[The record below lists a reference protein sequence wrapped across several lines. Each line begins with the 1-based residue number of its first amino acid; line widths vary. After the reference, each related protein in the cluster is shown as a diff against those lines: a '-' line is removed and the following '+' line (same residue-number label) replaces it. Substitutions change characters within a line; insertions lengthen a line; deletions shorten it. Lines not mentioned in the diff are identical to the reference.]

1 VTERRPVHPLGDS
14 ALVADAGSTHHA
26 HALAR
31 ALGDAGHDIE
41 EIVVGL
47 RTVTVV
53 VDPDAADTDGI
64 GDAMATLPATWPGP
78 TERRD
83 VEIPVD
89 FDGPDL
95 DEVAALAR
103 IRPGDVVD
111 RLEAAVLEVAFV
123 GFAPGFA
130 YLVGLPPELAAI
142 GRRATP
148 RPAVPAGS
156 VAVAGG
162 FAGVY
167 PSAMPGGWHVLGR
180 SGLRLFDP
188 RHPPY
193 SVLTPGD
200 TVRFVRGEVDDPGP
214 GDRRELLRPEHTGTG
229 RSAVVEEPG
238 LLTLVQDTG
247 RTGVAALGVPRA
259 GAADPD
265 GLQLANRL
273 VGNDPGAAALEC
285 TVRGPALR
293 FTTPAHVALVGDA
306 PVHLDG
312 RLVPPD
318 VVLSV
323 ATGQTLAVGA
333 VRGTLRAYLAVDGGL
348 ETPVLLGSRSSDVL
362 CDLGPGRLQAGDELG
377 IGPPSR
383 PHGRLERG
391 HHRPGPERV
400 LRVIA
405 GPDPLPDALER
416 LAAETWSVGDASNR
430 VGIRLHGPTLP
441 VPARSVASRGVVTGV
456 VQAPPDGAP
465 IVLSCDHATVGG
477 YPVVATVVRADLG
490 QLGRCRPGDAVRFEV
505 VDLEHA
511 ARLRAERARRLER
524 RVMGWFPTRSD

>member
-1 VTERRPVHPLGDS
+1 VTERRPLDALGDG

-31 ALGDAGHDIE
+31 ALGRVGHDVE

-53 VDPDAADTDGI
+53 FDPDAADAAGI
-64 GDAMATLPATWPGP
+64 AEAMATIPATWDGP
-78 TERRD
+78 TEQRH
-83 VEIPVD
+83 VEIPVA

-95 DEVAALAR
+95 DEVAAAAR
-103 IRPGDVVD
+103 IRPCDVVEQ
-111 RLEAAVLEVAFV
+111 LESAVLEVAFV

-130 YLVGLPPELAAI
+130 YLVGLPPALAAI

-148 RPAVPAGS
+148 RLSVPAGS
-156 VAVAGG
+156 VALAGG

-188 RHPPY
+188 GRPPY
-193 SVLTPGD
+193 AVLAPGD
-200 TVRFVRGEVDDPGP
+200 TVRFARGEVDDPGP
-214 GDRRELLRPEHTGTG
+214 DAGRDLLRPEHTATG
-229 RSAVVEEPG
+229 RSAVVEDPG
-238 LLTLVQDTG
+238 LFTLIQDSG

-265 GLQLANRL
+265 GLELANRL
-273 VGNDPGAAALEC
+273 VGNDGGAALEC

-293 FTTPAHVALVGDA
+293 FTGATHVAVVGDA

-323 ATGQTLAVGA
+323 DRGQTLAVGA
-333 VRGTLRAYLAVDGGL
+333 VRGTLRAYLAVAGGL

-362 CDLGPGRLQAGDELG
+362 CGLGPGRLRAGDELA
-377 IGPPSR
+377 IGTASR
-383 PHGRLERG
+383 PHGRLEHSTAG
-391 HHRPGPERV
+391 TGPPRV
-400 LRVIA
+400 LRVVV
-405 GPDPLPDALER
+405 GPDRLPDALER
-416 LAAETWSVGDASNR
+416 LVADTWTVGDASNR
-430 VGIRLHGPTLP
+430 VGIRLRGPVVP
-441 VPARSVASRGVVTGV
+441 VATPAVASRGVVTGV
-456 VQAPPDGAP
+456 VQVPPDGAP

-477 YPVVATVVRADLG
+477 YPALATVVRADLG
-490 QLGRCRPGDAVRFEV
+490 ELGRCRPGDNVRFDV
-505 VDLEHA
+505 VDLDHA
-511 ARLRAERARRLER
+511 ARLRAERTRRLER
-524 RVMGWFPTRSD
+524 QVVGWFPTRSD